1 MNHQNIENHPEKTP
15 NPTPFVDHYNW
26 KGIEFPSHSKDW
38 KKVEQDNKTIAL
50 NILFVKYNTK
60 QIEPTC
66 KSKYYHKRDNKVN
79 LLMITDDDDENWHYL
94 AVKSISALFKEI
106 TSNNNGDYHCLNCF
120 HSFFT
125 NNMLKKHERLCGKN
139 D

>member
-1 MNHQNIENHPEKTP
+1 MNHQNIENHPEKIS

-60 QIEPTC
+60 QIEPAC

-94 AVKSISALFKEI
+94 AVKSISALFREI
-106 TSNNNGDYHCLNCF
+106 TTNNNADYHCLNCF
-120 HSFFT
+120 HSFCT